1 MSGTYSISST
11 NLPEGSLGGASQI
24 PSIMLCNPNQLTQP
38 KHSQTSSGIALNN
51 VVFDRES
58 GKPIVIQY
66 PSFDLMMS
74 GSSLS
79 FRTDSQRLSPDKLM
93 LLLKCLLIIQT
104 LPEAALE
111 EAAEE
116 LEGISRF
123 YADRLPQINVPTIPA
138 SSIRGKLRTTE
149 VRPPIVLEP

>member
-1 MSGTYSISST
+1 MS
-11 NLPEGSLGGASQI
+11 QH
-24 PSIMLCNPNQLTQP
+24 

-51 VVFDRES
+51 IVFDRES

-79 FRTDSQRLSPDKLM
+79 FRADSQRVSPDKLM

-104 LPEAALE
+104 LSETALE
-111 EAAEE
+111 EVAEE

-123 YADRLPQINVPTIPA
+123 YANRLPQVNLPMVPA
-138 SSIRGKLRTTE
+138 SSIKGKLRATQ

>member
-1 MSGTYSISST
+1 M
-11 NLPEGSLGGASQI
+11 
-24 PSIMLCNPNQLTQP
+24 TQY

-58 GKPIVIQY
+58 GKPILIQY

-74 GSSLS
+74 DSSLS

-116 LEGISRF
+116 LEEISRF
-123 YADRLPQINVPTIPA
+123 YANRLPQVNLPKIPA
-138 SSIRGKLRTTE
+138 SSINGKLRATQ
-149 VRPPIVLEP
+149 VRPTIVLEP

>member
-1 MSGTYSISST
+1 MSSIT
-11 NLPEGSLGGASQI
+11 P
-24 PSIMLCNPNQLTQP
+24 CNPNQLTQY
-38 KHSQTSSGIALNN
+38 KHSQTSSGVALNN

-58 GKPIVIQY
+58 GEPIIIQY

-74 GSSLS
+74 SSFLS
-79 FRTDSQRLSPDKLM
+79 FRTNYQRLSPDKLM
-93 LLLKCLLIIQT
+93 LLLKCLLIIQN

-123 YADRLPQINVPTIPA
+123 YADRLPQVNLSIIPT
-138 SSIRGKLRTTE
+138 SSIKGKLRATQ